1 MSGMGMRRP
10 LVPLLLLPLASFA
23 ALTACSDTNAVGAH
37 GEAHEE
43 ARGAGNA
50 RSTAQAIVN
59 GTVDTT
65 RPDVLLLQDDTAAG
79 FRCTATLIA
88 PNLVV
93 TARHCVGM
101 RASPSTST
109 LCQGDGTTNGAQSLP
124 DYAGDFPAAPM
135 VLSDKPGGT
144 VLARGM
150 TVYDDNSTTT
160 CAHDLALIGLDRNV
174 AGITP
179 SEIRRT
185 PLAVND
191 VLVAMGFGWTTPA
204 ATINA
209 TERMRGDTSVLALG
223 PVVYTFKPFGDAMS
237 ADAMVAAAGG
247 EIVVQGITMTG
258 DSGGPAFD
266 SAGRIAAVISRGYND
281 ATYGPGTF
289 TTLAAHLAV
298 IDAALAATGNTADGG
313 VDTLPDALAP
323 KPDAGGDGALDPG
336 FGVPATDAGVVTP
349 PGNATTSSS
358 GGCSA
363 TAHRSTD
370 APASPA
376 SGSSA
381 AIATLGLLLLALAER
396 RRRGMR
402 VMARAC
408 R

>member
-1 MSGMGMRRP
+1 MSGMARRRSRRP
-10 LVPLLLLPLASFA
+10 LVLLLLPLASFA
-23 ALTACSDTNAVGAH
+23 ALAACSSTNAPTSGAH
-37 GEAHEE
+37 GEA
-43 ARGAGNA
+43 
-50 RSTAQAIVN
+50 RSRATAQAIVN

-65 RPDVLLLQDDTAAG
+65 RPDVLLLQDDTATG

-93 TARHCVGM
+93 TARHCVGK
-101 RASPSTST
+101 RAVPNTTT
-109 LCQGDGTTNGAQSLP
+109 LCQGDGTKNGAQSLP
-124 DYAGDFPAAPM
+124 DYAGDFPAPPM

-150 TVYDDNSTTT
+150 TVYDDGSTTT

-174 AGITP
+174 VGITP

-185 PLAVND
+185 PLAVSD
-191 VLVAMGFGWTTPA
+191 VLVAMGFGWTNPA

-209 TERMRGDTSVLALG
+209 NERMRGGTSVLALG
-223 PVVYTFKPFGDAMS
+223 PVVYTFKPFGDPMS

-266 SAGRIAAVISRGYND
+266 SAGRIAAVISRGYDD

-289 TTLAAHLAV
+289 TTLAAHLAI
-298 IDAALAATGNTADGG
+298 IDAALAATGNTPDGG

-323 KPDAGGDGALDPG
+323 KPDAGG
-336 FGVPATDAGVVTP
+336 
-349 PGNATTSSS
+349 
-358 GGCSA
+358 GG
-363 TAHRSTD
+363 
-370 APASPA
+370 A
-376 SGSSA
+376 SGSAESPDA
-381 AIATLGLLLLALAER
+381 APSPGTATDPGSGHAAPGCAAAPSMPRSDGDLGAMALVGALAWICATR
-396 RRRGMR
+396 RAKRRAKR
-402 VMARAC
+402 PPRARG

>member
-1 MSGMGMRRP
+1 MSGRGTP
-10 LVPLLLLPLASFA
+10 LVVVLLASIA
-23 ALTACSDTNAVGAH
+23 ALAACSDTSAVGAQPT
-37 GEAHEE
+37 
-43 ARGAGNA
+43 RT
-50 RSTAQAIVN
+50 TAQAIVG

-93 TARHCVGM
+93 TARHCVGK
-101 RASPSTST
+101 RAVPSAST
-109 LCQGDGTTNGAQSLP
+109 LCQGDATTNGAQSLP
-124 DYAGDFPAAPM
+124 DYAGDVAAAPM
-135 VLSDKPGGT
+135 YLSDKPGGT
-144 VLARGM
+144 ILARGLL
-150 TVYDDNSTTT
+150 VYDDNATTT

-185 PLAVND
+185 PLAVSD
-191 VLVAMGFGWTTPA
+191 ALVAMGFGWTDRFA
-204 ATINA
+204 SVNA
-209 TERMRGDTSVLALG
+209 TERMSGNTSVLALG
-223 PVVYTFKPFGDAMS
+223 PVVYTFKPFGNAMS
-237 ADAMVAAAGG
+237 ADDVVAAAGG

-266 SAGRIAAVISRGYND
+266 AAGRIAAVVSRGYGD

-298 IDAALAATGNTADGG
+298 IDAALAATGNTPDGG

-323 KPDAGGDGALDPG
+323 KPDAGDAGPVDPG
-336 FGVPATDAGVVTP
+336 FGGPGTDAGAVTS

-363 TAHRSTD
+363 TGH
-370 APASPA
+370 ASPGSPGA
-376 SGSSA
+376 DAGSGA

-396 RRRGMR
+396 RRRG
-402 VMARAC
+402 ASATPSPA
-408 R
+408 